1 VRDGLRDDWQP
12 GFPSAFD
19 LPIPWPCQTQKGGC
33 GFQHFGFDQKG
44 LGRRGVNGMF
54 SAPKARVGAE
64 TSTRE
69 VAREK
74 LRWEESGKG
83 SIALKHAQQLS
94 PGDQDRNSTDDCVS
108 QV

>member
-1 VRDGLRDDWQP
+1 MIGNRVSLPPLTFLFPGLVKLRKEDV
-12 GFPSAFD
+12 AFS
-19 LPIPWPCQTQKGGC
+19 IS
-33 GFQHFGFDQKG
+33 G
-44 LGRRGVNGMF
+44 LIRRVSDGMF